1 VRSKALRL
9 TILCLAMASPS
20 MAKDEGLIV
29 VKKLSLQGVTAIDQS
44 RLKAVLATRTG
55 SRLPWG
61 QKRFFD
67 RTKFELDLKRIEA
80 FYADR
85 GYPDARVTGFDVQL
99 NNKQDAVEITVTV
112 SEGQPVTLS
121 RPDFVGFEV
130 IPAARLDVLKRR
142 TLRMIGRPLDRE
154 LLAATQ
160 ARALNELRENGYP
173 YAKVATKEDEGPDTK
188 EAAVSFVAEPGTI
201 AYFGPVTISGNQGVS
216 DHVIS
221 REVQYKPGDLYQ
233 RSKLQ
238 NTQRDLY
245 RMELFQFANVEPLN
259 QELQPSEVATRIT
272 VAEGARHRF
281 NFGLGYGTEER
292 GRVDA
297 DYRHLNFLGGA
308 RTAGAHI
315 RWSSLER
322 GIRLNFNQPYFFRP
336 RLSLEAEGQQWRTV
350 TPAYVSTVSGAKIS
364 VTHRWSANSA
374 WSVSMTSEHDI
385 STIAEEVLNDLS
397 LRTSLIAL
405 GLDPSTAEQNGTLN
419 LLGFDMHHSR
429 VDNLLDARRGYQLA
443 FHVEQ
448 AGDLLPGTFHFRAA
462 SIDGRHYQPLSTR
475 RLVLATRV
483 QLGSIDPIGGS
494 TVPLPRRYFLGG
506 SSGVRGWSRYE
517 ISPLSESGVPIGGNS
532 LFALSTELRARIRR
546 NLGAVAFL
554 DSGNVW
560 ADTWGMNLRDLR
572 YAIGSGLRYQ
582 TPVGPIRF
590 DFGYQL
596 NPIPGLLMDGE
607 PQSRRWR
614 MHFSIGQAF

>member
-1 VRSKALRL
+1 
-9 TILCLAMASPS
+9 MASPS
-20 MAKDEGLIV
+20 IAKDDDLIV

-99 NNKQDAVEITVTV
+99 NNKQDAVEITIRV

-121 RPDFVGFEV
+121 RSDFVGFEV

-142 TLRMIGRPLDRE
+142 TLRMTGRPLDRE
-154 LLAATQ
+154 LLAAAQ
-160 ARALNELRENGYP
+160 SRALNELRENGYP
-173 YAKVATKEDEGPDTK
+173 YAKVATKEDEGPDKK

-201 AYFGPVTISGNQGVS
+201 AYFGPVTISGNQSVS
-216 DHVIS
+216 NHVIS

-308 RTAGAHI
+308 RTAGAHV

-322 GIRLNFNQPYFFRP
+322 GIRLNFIQPYFLGP
-336 RLSLEAEGQQWRTV
+336 RFSLEGEGQQWRTV

-364 VTHRWSANSA
+364 LTHRWSANTA

-385 STIAEEVLNDLS
+385 SSIAEEVLNDLS

-462 SIDGRHYQPLSTR
+462 SIDGRYYQPLSTR

-560 ADTWGMNLRDLR
+560 ADNWGINLRDLR

-596 NPIPGLLMDGE
+596 NPIPGLLVDGE

>member
-1 VRSKALRL
+1 
-9 TILCLAMASPS
+9 MASPS

-29 VKKLSLQGVTAIDQS
+29 VKKLSLQGVSAIDQS
-44 RLKAVLATRTG
+44 RLKAVLATRAG

-99 NNKQDAVEITVTV
+99 NNKQDAVEITITV
-112 SEGQPVTLS
+112 SEGQPVALS
-121 RPDFVGFEV
+121 RSDFVGFEV
-130 IPAARLDVLKRR
+130 IPAARLDAMKRR

-160 ARALNELRENGYP
+160 SRALNELRDNGYP
-173 YAKVATKEDEGPDTK
+173 YAKVATEENEDANKKEV
-188 EAAVSFVAEPGTI
+188 AVSFVAEPGTI
-201 AYFGPVTISGNQGVS
+201 AYFGPVTISGNQSVS

-221 REVQYKPGDLYQ
+221 RQVQYKPGDLYQ
-233 RSKLQ
+233 RSRLQ

-259 QELQPSEVATRIT
+259 QELQPSEVPTRIT
-272 VAEGARHRF
+272 VAEGARHRV

-308 RTAGAHI
+308 RTAGAHV

-322 GIRLNFNQPYFFRP
+322 GIRVNFIQPYFLKP
-336 RLSLEAEGQQWRTV
+336 RFSLEGEGQQWRTV

-364 VTHRWSANSA
+364 ITHRWSANSA

-385 STIAEEVLNDLS
+385 STIAEEVRNDLS

-405 GLDPSTAEQNGTLN
+405 GLDPDTAEQNGTLN

-448 AGDLLPGTFHFRAA
+448 AGDLLPGTFHYRAV
-462 SIDGRHYQPLSTR
+462 SGDGRYYQPLGSR
-475 RLVLATRV
+475 RLVLATRL

-506 SSGVRGWSRYE
+506 SSGVRGWSRFE

-532 LFALSTELRARIRR
+532 LFALSTELRATIRR

-560 ADTWGMNLRDLR
+560 ADTWGINLRDLR

-596 NPIPGLLMDGE
+596 NPIPGLLVDGE

>member
-1 VRSKALRL
+1 
-9 TILCLAMASPS
+9 MASPS

-29 VKKLSLQGVTAIDQS
+29 VKKLSLQGVSAVDQS
-44 RLKAVLATRTG
+44 RLKAVLATRAG

-85 GYPDARVTGFDVQL
+85 GYPDARVTKFDVQL
-99 NNKQDAVEITVTV
+99 NNKQDAVEITITV

-121 RPDFVGFEV
+121 RLDFVGFDI
-130 IPAARLDVLKRR
+130 IPGARLDAMKRR
-142 TLRMIGRPLDRE
+142 TLRMRGRPLDRE
-154 LLAATQ
+154 LVVATQ
-160 ARALNELRENGYP
+160 SRALNELRDNGYP
-173 YAKVATKEDEGPDTK
+173 YAKVATHEDEGANKK
-188 EAAVSFVAEPGTI
+188 EVAVSFVAEPGTI

-221 REVQYKPGDLYQ
+221 REVQYRPGDLFQ

-297 DYRHLNFLGGA
+297 EYRHLNFLGGA
-308 RTAGAHI
+308 RTAGAHL

-322 GIRLNFNQPYFFRP
+322 GARVNFKQPYFLRQGF
-336 RLSLEAEGQQWRTV
+336 SLEAEAQRWFTV
-350 TPAYVSTVSGAKIS
+350 TPAYTSTVSGVKVS
-364 VTHRWSANSA
+364 VTNRFSSNTA
-374 WSVSMTSEHDI
+374 WSVSISSEYDI
-385 STIAEEVLNDLS
+385 STIADEVRNDLR
-397 LRTSLIAL
+397 LRNNLIAL

-429 VDNLLDARRGYQLA
+429 VDNLLDAHRGYQLA

-448 AGDLLPGTFHFRAA
+448 AGDILPGTFHYRAA
-462 SIDGRHYQPLSTR
+462 SGDGRYYQPLGSR
-475 RLVLATRV
+475 RLVLATRL
-483 QLGSIDPIGGS
+483 QLGSIDPIGGT

-506 SSGVRGWSRYE
+506 SSGVRGWSRFE
-517 ISPLSESGVPIGGNS
+517 ISPLSESGVPIGGRS
-532 LFALSTELRARIRR
+532 LLALSAELRARIRPK
-546 NLGAVAFL
+546 LGAVAFI

-560 ADTWGMNLRDLR
+560 ADTWGINLNDLR

-596 NPIPGLLMDGE
+596 NPIPGLLVNGE

>member
-1 VRSKALRL
+1 
-9 TILCLAMASPS
+9 

-29 VKKLSLQGVTAIDQS
+29 VKKLSLQGVSAVDQS

-67 RTKFELDLKRIEA
+67 RAKFELDLKRIEA

-99 NNKQDAVEITVTV
+99 NNKQDAVEITITV

-121 RPDFVGFEV
+121 RSDFVGFEV

-160 ARALNELRENGYP
+160 SRALNELRENGYP
-173 YAKVATKEDEGPDTK
+173 YAKVATKEDEGPDKK

-201 AYFGPVTISGNQGVS
+201 AYFGPVTISGNEGVS

-308 RTAGAHI
+308 RTAGAHV

-322 GIRLNFNQPYFFRP
+322 GIRLNFIQPYFLGP
-336 RLSLEAEGQQWRTV
+336 RFSLEGEGQQWRTV

-364 VTHRWSANSA
+364 LTHRWSANTA
-374 WSVSMTSEHDI
+374 WSVSMSSEHDI
-385 STIAEEVLNDLS
+385 STIAEEVRNDPS

-462 SIDGRHYQPLSTR
+462 SIDGRYYQPLSTR

-517 ISPLSESGVPIGGNS
+517 ISPLSESGVPVGGNS

-560 ADTWGMNLRDLR
+560 ADTWGINLRDLR

-596 NPIPGLLMDGE
+596 NPIPGLLVDGE

>member
-1 VRSKALRL
+1 M
-9 TILCLAMASPS
+9 IFCLAIASPAI
-20 MAKDEGLIV
+20 AKDDSLII
-29 VKKLSLQGVTAIDQS
+29 VKKLSLQGVSAVDQS
-44 RLKAVLATRTG
+44 RLKAVLATRAG

-85 GYPDARVTGFDVQL
+85 GYPDARVTNFDVQL
-99 NNKQDAVEITVTV
+99 NNEQDAVEITITV

-121 RPDFVGFEV
+121 RLDFVGFEV
-130 IPAARLDVLKRR
+130 IPAARLDAMKRR
-142 TLRMIGRPLDRE
+142 SLRMIGRPIDRE

-160 ARALNELRENGYP
+160 SRALNDLRDNGYP
-173 YAKVATKEDEGPDTK
+173 YAKVAPQEDQGANKKEV
-188 EAAVSFVAEPGTI
+188 AVSFVAEPGTI
-201 AYFGPVTISGNQGVS
+201 AYFGAVTISGNQSVNER
-216 DHVIS
+216 VIS
-221 REVQYKPGDLYQ
+221 REVRYKPGDLYQ

-259 QELQPSEVATRIT
+259 QELQPDQVATRIT

-297 DYRHLNFLGGA
+297 EYRHLNFLGGA
-308 RTAGAHI
+308 RTASAQL

-322 GIRLNFNQPYFFRP
+322 GARLNFKQPYF
-336 RLSLEAEGQQWRTV
+336 LSQGFSFEAEAQHWLTV
-350 TPAYVSTVSGAKIS
+350 TPAFTSTVSGAKVS
-364 VTHRWSANSA
+364 VTNRLSANTA
-374 WSVSMTSEHDI
+374 WSVSMSSEHDV
-385 STIAEEVLNDLS
+385 STIADEVRNDLS
-397 LRTSLIAL
+397 LRNNLIAL
-405 GLDPSTAEQNGTLN
+405 GLDPDTSEQNGTLN

-429 VDNLLDARRGYQLA
+429 VDNLLDAHRGYQLA

-448 AGDLLPGTFHFRAA
+448 AGDILPGTFHYRAA
-462 SIDGRHYQPLSTR
+462 SGDARHYQPLGSR
-475 RLVLATRV
+475 RLVLATRL
-483 QLGSIDPIGGS
+483 QLGTIDPIGGT

-506 SSGVRGWSRYE
+506 SSGVRGWSRFE
-517 ISPLSESGVPIGGNS
+517 ISPLSESGVPIGGRS
-532 LFALSTELRARIRR
+532 LFALSTELRARIRPK
-546 NLGAVAFL
+546 LGAVAFI

-560 ADTWGMNLRDLR
+560 ADTWGIDMNDLR
-572 YAIGSGLRYQ
+572 YAVGSGLRYQ
-582 TPVGPIRF
+582 TPVGPVRF

-596 NPIPGLLMDGE
+596 NPIPGLLVDGE

>member
-1 VRSKALRL
+1 
-9 TILCLAMASPS
+9 MASPS
-20 MAKDEGLIV
+20 MAKDDDLIV

-99 NNKQDAVEITVTV
+99 NNKQDAVEITIRV

-121 RPDFVGFEV
+121 RSDFVGFEV

-142 TLRMIGRPLDRE
+142 TLRMTGRPLDRE
-154 LLAATQ
+154 LLAAAQ
-160 ARALNELRENGYP
+160 SRALNELRENGYP
-173 YAKVATKEDEGPDTK
+173 YAKVATKEDEGPDKK

-201 AYFGPVTISGNQGVS
+201 AYFGPVTISGNQSVS
-216 DHVIS
+216 NHVIS

-308 RTAGAHI
+308 RTAGAHV

-322 GIRLNFNQPYFFRP
+322 GIRLNFIQPYFLGP
-336 RLSLEAEGQQWRTV
+336 RFSLEGEGQQWRTV

-364 VTHRWSANSA
+364 LTHRWSANTA

-385 STIAEEVLNDLS
+385 SSIAEEVLNDLS

-462 SIDGRHYQPLSTR
+462 SIDGRYYQPLSTR

-560 ADTWGMNLRDLR
+560 ADNWGINLRDLR

-596 NPIPGLLMDGE
+596 NPIPGLLVDGE

>member
-1 VRSKALRL
+1 
-9 TILCLAMASPS
+9 MASPS

-29 VKKLSLQGVTAIDQS
+29 VNKLSLQGVSAVDQS

-67 RTKFELDLKRIEA
+67 RAKFELDLKRIEA

-99 NNKQDAVEITVTV
+99 NNKQDAVEITITV

-121 RPDFVGFEV
+121 RSDFVGFEV
-130 IPAARLDVLKRR
+130 IPAARLDALERR
-142 TLRMIGRPLDRE
+142 TVRMTGRPLDRE

-160 ARALNELRENGYP
+160 SRALNELREHGYP
-173 YAKVATKEDEGPDTK
+173 YAKVATKEDEGPNKK

-201 AYFGPVTISGNQGVS
+201 AYFGPVTISGNRGVS

-308 RTAGAHI
+308 RTAGAHV

-322 GIRLNFNQPYFFRP
+322 GIRLNFIQPYFLGP
-336 RLSLEAEGQQWRTV
+336 RFSLEGEGQQWRTV

-364 VTHRWSANSA
+364 LTHRRSANTA
-374 WSVSMTSEHDI
+374 WSVSMSSEHDI
-385 STIAEEVLNDLS
+385 STIAEEVRNDPS

-405 GLDPSTAEQNGTLN
+405 GLDPSTAEQNGTLS
-419 LLGFDMHHSR
+419 LLGFDMHPSR

-462 SIDGRHYQPLSTR
+462 SIDGRYYQPLSTR

-560 ADTWGMNLRDLR
+560 ADTWGINLRDLR
-572 YAIGSGLRYQ
+572 YAIGAGLRYR
-582 TPVGPIRF
+582 TPVGPMRF

-596 NPIPGLLMDGE
+596 NPIPGLLVDGE

>member
-1 VRSKALRL
+1 
-9 TILCLAMASPS
+9 MASPS
-20 MAKDEGLIV
+20 VAKDEDLIV
-29 VKKLSLQGVTAIDQS
+29 VKKLSLQGVSAVDQS
-44 RLKAVLATRTG
+44 RLKAVLATRVG

-99 NNKQDAVEITVTV
+99 NNKQDAVEITITV

-121 RPDFVGFEV
+121 RSDFVGFEV
-130 IPAARLDVLKRR
+130 IPAARLDAMKRR
-142 TLRMIGRPLDRE
+142 TLRMTGRPLDRE

-160 ARALNELRENGYP
+160 SRALNELRENGYP
-173 YAKVATKEDEGPDTK
+173 YAKVATKEDEGPDKK

-201 AYFGPVTISGNQGVS
+201 AYFGPVTISGNQSVS

-259 QELQPSEVATRIT
+259 QELQPSDVATRIT

-308 RTAGAHI
+308 RTAGAHV

-322 GIRLNFNQPYFFRP
+322 GVRLNFIQPYFLGP
-336 RLSLEAEGQQWRTV
+336 RFSLEGEGQQWRTV

-364 VTHRWSANSA
+364 LTHRWSANTA
-374 WSVSMTSEHDI
+374 WSVSMSSEHDI
-385 STIAEEVLNDLS
+385 STIAEEVRNDPS

-419 LLGFDMHHSR
+419 LLGFDMHRSR

-462 SIDGRHYQPLSTR
+462 SIDGRYYQPLSTR

-483 QLGSIDPIGGS
+483 QLGSIDSIGGS

-560 ADTWGMNLRDLR
+560 ADTWGINLRDLR

-596 NPIPGLLMDGE
+596 NPIPGLLVDGE

>member
-1 VRSKALRL
+1 
-9 TILCLAMASPS
+9 MASPS
-20 MAKDEGLIV
+20 VAKDEDLIV
-29 VKKLSLQGVTAIDQS
+29 VKKLSLQGVSAVDQS
-44 RLKAVLATRTG
+44 RLKAVLATRVG

-80 FYADR
+80 FYTDR

-99 NNKQDAVEITVTV
+99 NNKQDAVEITITV

-121 RPDFVGFEV
+121 RSDFVGFEV

-142 TLRMIGRPLDRE
+142 TLRMTGRPLDRE

-160 ARALNELRENGYP
+160 SRALNELRENGYP
-173 YAKVATKEDEGPDTK
+173 YAKVATKEDEGPDKK

-201 AYFGPVTISGNQGVS
+201 AYFGPVTISGNQSVS

-259 QELQPSEVATRIT
+259 QELQPSDVATRIT

-308 RTAGAHI
+308 RTAGAHV

-322 GIRLNFNQPYFFRP
+322 GVRLNFIQPYFLGP
-336 RLSLEAEGQQWRTV
+336 RFSLEGEGQQWRTV

-364 VTHRWSANSA
+364 LTHRWSANTA
-374 WSVSMTSEHDI
+374 WSVSMSSEHDI
-385 STIAEEVLNDLS
+385 STIAEEVRNDPS

-419 LLGFDMHHSR
+419 LLGFDMHRSR

-462 SIDGRHYQPLSTR
+462 SIDGRYYQPLSTR

-483 QLGSIDPIGGS
+483 QLGSIDSIGGS

-560 ADTWGMNLRDLR
+560 ADTWGINLRDLR

-596 NPIPGLLMDGE
+596 NPIPGLLVDGE

>member
-1 VRSKALRL
+1 
-9 TILCLAMASPS
+9 MASPS
-20 MAKDEGLIV
+20 IAKDDDLIV

-99 NNKQDAVEITVTV
+99 NNKQDAVEISIRV

-121 RPDFVGFEV
+121 RFDFVGFEV

-142 TLRMIGRPLDRE
+142 TLRMTGRPLDRE
-154 LLAATQ
+154 LLAAAQ
-160 ARALNELRENGYP
+160 SRALNELRENGYP
-173 YAKVATKEDEGPDTK
+173 YAKVATKEDEGPDKK

-201 AYFGPVTISGNQGVS
+201 AYFGPVTISGNQSVS
-216 DHVIS
+216 NHVIS

-308 RTAGAHI
+308 RTAGAHV

-322 GIRLNFNQPYFFRP
+322 GIRLNFIQPYFLGP
-336 RLSLEAEGQQWRTV
+336 RFSLEGEGQQWRTV

-364 VTHRWSANSA
+364 LTHRWSANTA

-385 STIAEEVLNDLS
+385 SSIAEEVLNDLS

-462 SIDGRHYQPLSTR
+462 SIDGRYYQPLSTR

-560 ADTWGMNLRDLR
+560 ADNWGINLRDLR

-596 NPIPGLLMDGE
+596 NPIPGLLVDGE

>member
-1 VRSKALRL
+1 
-9 TILCLAMASPS
+9 

-29 VKKLSLQGVTAIDQS
+29 VKKLSLQGVTAVDQS

-99 NNKQDAVEITVTV
+99 NNKQDAVEITITV

-121 RPDFVGFEV
+121 RSDFVGFDV

-160 ARALNELRENGYP
+160 SRALNELRENGYP
-173 YAKVATKEDEGPDTK
+173 YAKVATKEDEGPDKK

-201 AYFGPVTISGNQGVS
+201 AYFGPVTISGNEGVS
-216 DHVIS
+216 EHVIS

-308 RTAGAHI
+308 RTAGAHV

-322 GIRLNFNQPYFFRP
+322 GIRLNFIQPYFLRP
-336 RLSLEAEGQQWRTV
+336 RFSLEGEGQQWRTV

-364 VTHRWSANSA
+364 VTHRWSANTA
-374 WSVSMTSEHDI
+374 WSVSMSSEHDI
-385 STIAEEVLNDLS
+385 STIAEEVRNDPS

-419 LLGFDMHHSR
+419 LLGFDMHRSR

-462 SIDGRHYQPLSTR
+462 SIDGRYYQPLSTR

-517 ISPLSESGVPIGGNS
+517 ISPLSESGVPVGGNS

-560 ADTWGMNLRDLR
+560 ADTWGINLRDLR

-596 NPIPGLLMDGE
+596 NPIPGLLVDGE

>member
-1 VRSKALRL
+1 
-9 TILCLAMASPS
+9 MASPS

-29 VKKLSLQGVTAIDQS
+29 VKKLSLQGVSAVDQS

-67 RTKFELDLKRIEA
+67 RAKFELDLKRIEA

-85 GYPDARVTGFDVQL
+85 GYPGARVTGFDVQL
-99 NNKQDAVEITVTV
+99 NNKQDAVEITITV

-121 RPDFVGFEV
+121 RSDFVGFEV
-130 IPAARLDVLKRR
+130 IPGARLDALKRR
-142 TLRMIGRPLDRE
+142 TLRMTGRPLDRE

-160 ARALNELRENGYP
+160 SRALNELRENGYP

-201 AYFGPVTISGNQGVS
+201 AYFGPVTISGNQSVS

-221 REVQYKPGDLYQ
+221 REVQYRPGDLYQ

-308 RTAGAHI
+308 RTAGGHV

-322 GIRLNFNQPYFFRP
+322 GIRLNFIQPYFLGP
-336 RLSLEAEGQQWRTV
+336 RFSLEGEGQQWRTV

-364 VTHRWSANSA
+364 LTHRWSANTA
-374 WSVSMTSEHDI
+374 WSVSMSSEHDI
-385 STIAEEVLNDLS
+385 STIAEEVRNDPS

-443 FHVEQ
+443 FHVGQ

-462 SIDGRHYQPLSTR
+462 SIDGRYYQPLSTR

-560 ADTWGMNLRDLR
+560 ADTWGINLRDLR

-596 NPIPGLLMDGE
+596 NPIPGLLVDGE

>member
-1 VRSKALRL
+1 
-9 TILCLAMASPS
+9 MASPS
-20 MAKDEGLIV
+20 IAKDEDLIV
-29 VKKLSLQGVTAIDQS
+29 IKKLSLQGVSAVDQS

-67 RTKFELDLKRIEA
+67 RAKFELDLKRIEA

-85 GYPDARVTGFDVQL
+85 GYPDARVTSFDVQL
-99 NNKQDAVEITVTV
+99 NNKQDAVEITITV
-112 SEGQPVTLS
+112 SEGQAVTLS
-121 RPDFVGFEV
+121 RSDFVGFEV

-160 ARALNELRENGYP
+160 SRALNELRENGYP
-173 YAKVATKEDEGPDTK
+173 YAKVATKEDEGPDKK

-201 AYFGPVTISGNQGVS
+201 AYFGPVTISGNQRVS

-221 REVQYKPGDLYQ
+221 REVQYRPGDLYQ

-245 RMELFQFANVEPLN
+245 RMELFQFANVEPLD

-308 RTAGAHI
+308 RTAGAHV

-336 RLSLEAEGQQWRTV
+336 RFSLEAEGQQWRTV

-364 VTHRWSANSA
+364 VTHRWSANTA

-385 STIAEEVLNDLS
+385 SSIAQEVLNDLS

-462 SIDGRHYQPLSTR
+462 SIDGRYYQPLSTR

-560 ADTWGMNLRDLR
+560 ADNWGINLRDLR

-596 NPIPGLLMDGE
+596 NPIPGLLVDGE

>member
-1 VRSKALRL
+1 
-9 TILCLAMASPS
+9 MASPS
-20 MAKDEGLIV
+20 IAKDDDLIV

-99 NNKQDAVEITVTV
+99 NNKQDAVEITIRV

-121 RPDFVGFEV
+121 RSDFVGFEV

-142 TLRMIGRPLDRE
+142 TLRMTGRPLDRE
-154 LLAATQ
+154 LLAAAQ
-160 ARALNELRENGYP
+160 SRALNELRENGYP
-173 YAKVATKEDEGPDTK
+173 YAKVATKEDEGPDKK

-201 AYFGPVTISGNQGVS
+201 AYFGPVTISGNQSVS
-216 DHVIS
+216 NHVIS

-308 RTAGAHI
+308 RTAGAHV

-322 GIRLNFNQPYFFRP
+322 GIRLNFIQPYFLGP
-336 RLSLEAEGQQWRTV
+336 RFSLEGEGQQWRTV

-364 VTHRWSANSA
+364 LTHRWSANTA

-385 STIAEEVLNDLS
+385 SSIAQEVLNDLS

-462 SIDGRHYQPLSTR
+462 SIDGRYYQPLSTR

-560 ADTWGMNLRDLR
+560 ADNWGINLRDLR

-596 NPIPGLLMDGE
+596 NPIPGLLVDGE

>member
-1 VRSKALRL
+1 
-9 TILCLAMASPS
+9 MASPS
-20 MAKDEGLIV
+20 MAKDDDLIV

-99 NNKQDAVEITVTV
+99 NNKQDAVEITIRV

-121 RPDFVGFEV
+121 RSDFVGFEV

-142 TLRMIGRPLDRE
+142 TLRMTGRPLDRE
-154 LLAATQ
+154 LLAAAQ
-160 ARALNELRENGYP
+160 SRALNELRENGYP
-173 YAKVATKEDEGPDTK
+173 YAKVATKEDEGPDKK

-201 AYFGPVTISGNQGVS
+201 AYFGPVTISGNQSVS
-216 DHVIS
+216 NHVIS

-308 RTAGAHI
+308 RTAGAHV

-322 GIRLNFNQPYFFRP
+322 GIRLNFIQPYFLGP
-336 RLSLEAEGQQWRTV
+336 RFSLEGEGQQWRTV

-364 VTHRWSANSA
+364 LTHRWSANTA

-385 STIAEEVLNDLS
+385 SSIAQEVLNDLS

-462 SIDGRHYQPLSTR
+462 SIDGRYYQPLSTR

-560 ADTWGMNLRDLR
+560 ADNWGINLRDLR

-596 NPIPGLLMDGE
+596 NPIPGLLVDGE